1 MGLFWGTLLILIDL
15 NVGAGGFRIDLVPD
29 IIGWIL
35 ISDGVENIFSRDSKR
50 NEFLRVIHGMEVM
63 AVIQILIGIAGV
75 SDYQNPEF
83 IYRLYEGLRVAKA
96 LAWIFVL
103 GIILKEFK
111 LLELENEKFWNA
123 SSLKKTFSFFSITSI
138 CASLLL
144 PLCIYSNRLWGFCAT
159 ALLVGISA
167 ILFLVDLYQACKYW
181 KEDHE
186 D

>member
-63 AVIQILIGIAGV
+63 AVIQILIGIAGG

-83 IYRLYEGLRVAKA
+83 IYRL
-96 LAWIFVL
+96 
-103 GIILKEFK
+103 
-111 LLELENEKFWNA
+111 
-123 SSLKKTFSFFSITSI
+123 
-138 CASLLL
+138 
-144 PLCIYSNRLWGFCAT
+144 
-159 ALLVGISA
+159 
-167 ILFLVDLYQACKYW
+167 
-181 KEDHE
+181 
-186 D
+186 

>member
-63 AVIQILIGIAGV
+63 AVIQILIGIAGG

-123 SSLKKTFSFFSITSI
+123 SSLKKHFPFFQSHRFVRVCCFHCVFTRIVCGGSV
-138 CASLLL
+138 LLL
-144 PLCIYSNRLWGFCAT
+144 CWLESVQFYF
-159 ALLVGISA
+159 
-167 ILFLVDLYQACKYW
+167 
-181 KEDHE
+181 
-186 D
+186 